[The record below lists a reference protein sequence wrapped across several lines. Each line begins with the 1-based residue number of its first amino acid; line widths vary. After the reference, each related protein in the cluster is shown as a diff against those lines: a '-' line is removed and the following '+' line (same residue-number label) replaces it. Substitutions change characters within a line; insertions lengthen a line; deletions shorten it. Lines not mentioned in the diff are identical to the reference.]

1 MRDLANFCGDI
12 QEREAG
18 ISIASG
24 SGILCF
30 NGSECEKRKGKVAGY
45 GI

>member
-1 MRDLANFCGDI
+1 MFSGIRDLANFCGDI

-18 ISIASG
+18 ISIESG

-30 NGSECEKRKGKVAGY
+30 EGVGMRESQDS
-45 GI
+45 